1 MRAFVFRLVLWVVVI
16 LALLGTSIA
25 VPGAAN
31 ADGSDSDNIAVLGGR
46 PDPAIPG
53 AFVSLTPYRQLDT
66 RTGRGGFSRPV
77 PAWGTIRVKVTGQG
91 GIPASGVSAVAV
103 NVTVTNTGQAGNI
116 TVYAGGT
123 AQPGTSNLNFNT
135 GQTVPN
141 FVISPIGSDGTVAL
155 TNNSNSNVDL
165 IADSSG
171 YYLGGSVTNPGA
183 FSSQTPFR
191 QLDTRY
197 NNAIAPWATMRV
209 KVTGRGGIPVSG
221 VLAVAVNVTVTNPGT
236 AGNITVY
243 AGGTSQPGTS
253 NLNFVAGQTVPNFVQ
268 SPVGADG
275 TIALTNNS
283 NSTVHLL
290 ADTAGYYLAGTAA
303 EAGAFA
309 ARTPFRQL
317 DTRYNSTVEAHRTIR
332 VKVTGRGGIPAV
344 GVAAMALNVTVTSPE
359 SAGNI
364 TVYPG
369 GTTAPATS
377 NLNFVRGQTVPN
389 LVNTLVG
396 SDGTILL
403 TNNSHFPVH
412 LIADSAGYF
421 VAGTPIDAVYAWGR
435 NTYGELGNG
444 TTTAHDYPT
453 KVKGLAGV
461 ASVTGTGTKL
471 ARLKDGTVWGWGYNT
486 TGVLGNGTVTHSS
499 LPVQAKG
506 LTNVKQVAIDV
517 ANAYAVRNDGTV
529 WAWGQNQYG
538 QLGDGTSTG
547 PDSPTTRSIPAEV
560 PGLAGVQSIAV
571 GGSSVHALMNDGTVK
586 AWGVRLGS
594 GYYPHPTP
602 MEIPGLTGVQEISTE
617 GGNAYA
623 FLTDGRV
630 MGWGGRPLGNG
641 SSQGSSSPAEIPE
654 LFGARKISDGR
665 CALMGDGTVR
675 TWGWNGT
682 GRLGDGTTTESMLP
696 VEPIGVKNAKDITC
710 NRNNSF
716 VVLNDGTVRAWGY
729 HAGILLGTGGD
740 ETDVAVPTPV
750 LELTDVK
757 EVKSTAG
764 VSTFALL
771 NDGSVRGWGAN
782 PGGSYVDYAY
792 SLDRSPGPATV
803 AYITGISDLQ
813 D

>member
-1 MRAFVFRLVLWVVVI
+1 MRAFVFRLVLWAVVI

-46 PDPAIPG
+46 PDPSVPG
-53 AFVSLTPYRQLDT
+53 SYVSLTPYRQLDS

-91 GIPASGVSAVAV
+91 GIPASGVSAVAL

-123 AQPGTSNLNFNT
+123 PQPGTSNLNFNT

-141 FVISPIGSDGTVAL
+141 LVISPVGSDGTVAL

-171 YYLGGSVTNPGA
+171 YYLGGAVTNPGA

-221 VLAVAVNVTVTNPGT
+221 VSAVAVNVTVTNPGT
-236 AGNITVY
+236 AGNVTVY

-253 NLNFVAGQTVPNFVQ
+253 NLNFVEGQTVPNFVQ

-344 GVAAMALNVTVTSPE
+344 GVAAMALNVTVTSPG

-369 GTTAPATS
+369 GTHPPDTS

-403 TNNSHFPVH
+403 TNNSDFPVH

-421 VAGTPIDAVYAWGR
+421 VAGTPIDAVYTWGR
-435 NTYGELGNG
+435 NTYGELGIG
-444 TTTAHDYPT
+444 TTTANDYPS

-506 LTNVKQVAIDV
+506 LTDVKQVAIDV

-547 PDSPTTRSIPAEV
+547 VDSTATRSIPAEV
-560 PGLAGVQSIAV
+560 PGLTGVQSIAV
-571 GGSSVHALMNDGTVK
+571 GGSGVTALMNDGTVK
-586 AWGVRLGS
+586 AWGVTLGS
-594 GYYPHPTP
+594 GYNPHPTP
-602 MEIPGLTGVQEISTE
+602 ADIPGLTGVKEISTE

-623 FLTDGRV
+623 FLTDGTV
-630 MGWGGRPLGNG
+630 KGWGVSALGNG
-641 SSQGSSSPAEIPE
+641 SQGGSSEPVEIPQ
-654 LFGARKISDGR
+654 LFGARKISYGR

-675 TWGWNGT
+675 NWGWNGS
-682 GRLGDGTTTESMLP
+682 GGLGDGTTTTSLLP

-729 HAGILLGTGGD
+729 HEGILLGTGGD

-750 LELTDVK
+750 LGLTDVK
-757 EVKSTAG
+757 EVKSTGG

-782 PGGSYVDYAY
+782 PGGSYVDRWYDY
-792 SLDRSPGPATV
+792 DRSPGPVTV
-803 AYITGISDLQ
+803 AYVTGISDLQ